1 MPSRLPDAQRRTTL
15 SGGEVIVRW
24 QSGSRNK
31 DTVWESGSGNKLNRE
46 SMNQYPGDS
55 SSRSLRARRTQPA
68 LPGITSPTT
77 PIMMQARLSQRT
89 DLPQPTIKKRPVRRA
104 QWRLLLLGLLLA
116 LLYLA
121 LYPLFASVA
130 LNHAYARP
138 LLMDA
143 FPWLS
148 HFSWTAWTPVARGLN
163 GIALFNSGTAYA
175 NLLLVFLAIAFG
187 ILLIAARVGSRVA
200 RERIS
205 PGEMRLL
212 FCIILLLAALFS
224 LIFLFA
230 PAVISQDAFLY
241 ALYGRMVT
249 VYHVN
254 PYVTVPGTLPANLL
268 HNLVPQSVGPASYG
282 PLWIDTT
289 LAVVISARDSVAN
302 ILIDFRLLALAAH
315 LANALLIWHI
325 LARLRPEA
333 RIAGTLLY
341 AWNPVVLLLGIAEM
355 HYDLVVILFILL
367 AAFFYQ
373 RKAFLLGWVCLLLAT
388 LMNALVLLLLLLF
401 MRALWKESR
410 AMPGGRRSL
419 WWAALLGI
427 SAVIVVLA
435 YSPYWPGWGLAGVE
449 KQIRS
454 AFVPDMTLNSLDAA
468 VMHLRVWSTGSPA
481 AIAWVAS
488 PLSWSIIATVVIA
501 ILLLLGLWLVEN
513 LELALLFG
521 SWIYLA
527 ALVLSPLYQPWFIL
541 LPLTLAICNASTRT
555 TLLAL
560 LLAAG
565 ALLSYYFWLW
575 PQPWVSQALINIGL
589 PLLIWGWTLF
599 FTSTWRMTHA
609 QNSEQVPAV
618 KPSPRFSRPPWLS
631 RPSLPP
637 ARRR

>member
-1 MPSRLPDAQRRTTL
+1 
-15 SGGEVIVRW
+15 
-24 QSGSRNK
+24 
-31 DTVWESGSGNKLNRE
+31 
-46 SMNQYPGDS
+46 MNQYPGYS
-55 SSRSLRARRTQPA
+55 PSRSLRARRTQPA

-77 PIMMQARLSQRT
+77 PIMTQVQLSQRT
-89 DLPQPTIKKRPVRRA
+89 DLPQPTSKKRPVRRA
-104 QWRLLLLGLLLA
+104 QWRLLLLGLLLV

-121 LYPLFASVA
+121 LYPLFAGAA
-130 LNHAYARP
+130 LNRAYARP

-148 HFSWTAWTPVARGLN
+148 HFYWTAWTPVARGLN
-163 GIALFNSGTAYA
+163 HIAPFNTSTAYA

-187 ILLIAARVGSRVA
+187 ILLIAARVASRVA

-230 PAVISQDAFLY
+230 PAIISQDAFLY

-289 LAVVISARDSVAN
+289 LAVVIPARDSVAN

-315 LANALLIWHI
+315 LANAFLIWHI

-355 HYDLVVILFILL
+355 HYDLFVILFILL

-410 AMPGGRRSL
+410 AMLGGHRFL
-419 WWAALLGI
+419 WWVSILGL

-435 YSPYWPGWGLAGVE
+435 YYPYWRGWGLAGVE

-454 AFVPDMTLNSLDAA
+454 AFVPDMVLNSLDAA
-468 VMHLRVWSTGSPA
+468 VIHLRVWSTGSPA
-481 AIAWVAS
+481 AIAWIAS
-488 PLSWSIIATVVIA
+488 PLTWSIIAAVVIA

-513 LELALLFG
+513 LEFALLFG

-541 LPLTLAICNASTRT
+541 LPLTLAICSANTRT

-565 ALLSYYFWLW
+565 ALLSYYFSLW
-575 PQPWVSQALINIGL
+575 PQPWVSQALVNIGP

-618 KPSPRFSRPPWLS
+618 KSSPRFSRPPWLS
-631 RPSLPP
+631 RPSWPS

>member
-1 MPSRLPDAQRRTTL
+1 MPSRLPDAQRRTIL

-130 LNHAYARP
+130 LNH
-138 LLMDA
+138 
-143 FPWLS
+143 
-148 HFSWTAWTPVARGLN
+148 
-163 GIALFNSGTAYA
+163 AYA

-410 AMPGGRRSL
+410 AMPGGRRFL

-454 AFVPDMTLNSLDAA
+454 AFVPDMALNSLDAA
-468 VMHLRVWSTGSPA
+468 VMHLRVWSIGSPA

-527 ALVLSPLYQPWFIL
+527 ALVLSPLYQP
-541 LPLTLAICNASTRT
+541 
-555 TLLAL
+555 
-560 LLAAG
+560 
-565 ALLSYYFWLW
+565 
-575 PQPWVSQALINIGL
+575 
-589 PLLIWGWTLF
+589 
-599 FTSTWRMTHA
+599 
-609 QNSEQVPAV
+609 
-618 KPSPRFSRPPWLS
+618 
-631 RPSLPP
+631 
-637 ARRR
+637 

>member
-1 MPSRLPDAQRRTTL
+1 MPSRLPDAQRRTIL

-130 LNHAYARP
+130 LNH
-138 LLMDA
+138 
-143 FPWLS
+143 
-148 HFSWTAWTPVARGLN
+148 
-163 GIALFNSGTAYA
+163 AYA

-388 LMNALVLLLLLLF
+388 LMNALVLLLLLIF

-410 AMPGGRRSL
+410 AMPGGRRFL

-454 AFVPDMTLNSLDAA
+454 AFVPDMALNSLDGA
-468 VMHLRVWSTGSPA
+468 VMHLRVWSIGSPA

-527 ALVLSPLYQPWFIL
+527 ALVLSPLYHPWFIL

>member
-1 MPSRLPDAQRRTTL
+1 MPSRLPDAQRRTIL

-130 LNHAYARP
+130 LNH
-138 LLMDA
+138 
-143 FPWLS
+143 
-148 HFSWTAWTPVARGLN
+148 
-163 GIALFNSGTAYA
+163 AYA

-315 LANALLIWHI
+315 LANALLIWHT

-410 AMPGGRRSL
+410 AMPGGRRFL

-454 AFVPDMTLNSLDAA
+454 AFVPDMALNSLDGA
-468 VMHLRVWSTGSPA
+468 VMHLRVWSIGSPA

>member
-130 LNHAYARP
+130 LNHAYA
-138 LLMDA
+138 
-143 FPWLS
+143 
-148 HFSWTAWTPVARGLN
+148 
-163 GIALFNSGTAYA
+163 

-254 PYVTVPGTLPANLL
+254 PYVTVRGTLPANLL

-410 AMPGGRRSL
+410 AMPGGRRFL

-454 AFVPDMTLNSLDAA
+454 AFVPDMALNSLDGA
-468 VMHLRVWSTGSPA
+468 VMHLRVWSTGSPAATPA

-637 ARRR
+637 ARR

>member
-1 MPSRLPDAQRRTTL
+1 MPSRLPDAQRRTIL

-130 LNHAYARP
+130 LNH
-138 LLMDA
+138 
-143 FPWLS
+143 
-148 HFSWTAWTPVARGLN
+148 
-163 GIALFNSGTAYA
+163 AYA

-315 LANALLIWHI
+315 LANALLIWHT

-410 AMPGGRRSL
+410 AMPGGRRFL

-454 AFVPDMTLNSLDAA
+454 AFVPDMALNSLDGA
-468 VMHLRVWSTGSPA
+468 VMHLRVWSIGSPA

-589 PLLIWGWTLF
+589 PLLISGWTLF
-599 FTSTWRMTHA
+599 FSSTWRMTHA